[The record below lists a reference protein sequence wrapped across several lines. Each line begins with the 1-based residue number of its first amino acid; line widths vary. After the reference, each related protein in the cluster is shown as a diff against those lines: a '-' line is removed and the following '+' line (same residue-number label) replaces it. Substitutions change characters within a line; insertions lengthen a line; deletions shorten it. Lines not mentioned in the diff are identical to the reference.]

1 MPRNLFLYLALACF
15 VGLLAIFVV
24 DGYLGTYD
32 TVYITAG
39 ERSLK
44 VEADVWQRQYP
55 TYGGPIY
62 EEEPMPVEGGKGGY
76 YMGTNRDDKISFR
89 YEVDNRVFS
98 TYEADIEVSVWHSQE
113 KVRDLLSQ
121 QMSIAAFDKGQ
132 VEWVIDNTELLPAD
146 ILPAQSYQYSVIIK
160 RGEIERRIVVFINPL
175 TYAPK
180 RY

>member
-1 MPRNLFLYLALACF
+1 MRRNLFLYLALACF
-15 VGLLAIFVV
+15 VGLIAIFVV

-62 EEEPMPVEGGKGGY
+62 EEEPMSVEGDKGGY
-76 YMGTNRDDKISFR
+76 YMGANRDEKISFR

-98 TYEADIEVSVWHSQE
+98 TYKADIEASVWHSQE
-113 KVRDLLSQ
+113 KVRDLISRPI
-121 QMSIAAFDKGQ
+121 SIAAFDKGEL
-132 VEWVIDNTELLPAD
+132 EWVVDNTELLPTD
-146 ILPAQSYQYSVIIK
+146 ILPEQSYQYTVIIK
-160 RGEIERRIVVFINPL
+160 RGEIERRIVVFINPAG
-175 TYAPK
+175 YPRK
-180 RY
+180 Y